1 MKDDRKGIP
10 LEIMLTVPVQKIII
24 VFYYC
29 SLIIGGPWSVL
40 DVHPENNCFIV
51 AKSTGVLATFNYLTN
66 ERIGLTQ
73 LKIPE
78 EITTLKFSNDG
89 NLISIGTKK
98 GNIWLLNFQTFDP
111 ITVKPFSHCK
121 GSIKQL
127 LFSSTDEYLGSSD
140 LDRCVTVYQNVDG
153 EYKLLGRHRCH
164 TKQISEIK
172 FGLNSENGNCI
183 LYTIGKDMKLNEFDL
198 KESSFEE
205 GLKLKARASIEQS
218 YLPTCISILPES
230 SGDEQFLVI
239 ANNAHK
245 IRFINMTT
253 KLCRRVLLSPQL
265 EDHINKIVHIS
276 THINGRKPDSIQNFV
291 LQCGKFLGLAN
302 IPLLGYSTCYKTKLV
317 SSEPL
322 DEFVVSHDGKYCFS
336 LNKSEEHVSQ
346 HSINANVM
354 EENISEGQDN
364 FKFLVSRNLKLYND
378 MKDYFSLVQ
387 ILDGS
392 KCLLKTIPTESI
404 VLVCRALGF
413 YPTEKEQ
420 DDMINEIKYSS
431 FVSTGTINTDVHVD
445 TLFKVF
451 INHRPYQGKDLL
463 LLEDA
468 FNTMKKNQGL
478 GTKTHISRLKFFQ
491 FLKKEGETFKQRD
504 FTKYLSPLFVGQS
517 ENDEETFN
525 VPDEIDV
532 NSITNLLNDKI

>member
-1 MKDDRKGIP
+1 MDI
-10 LEIMLTVPVQKIII
+10 
-24 VFYYC
+24 
-29 SLIIGGPWSVL
+29 
-40 DVHPENNCFIV
+40 HPENNCFIV

-111 ITVKPFSHCK
+111 ITAKPFSHCK
-121 GSIKQL
+121 GSIKHL
-127 LFSSTDEYLGSSD
+127 LFSSTDEYLASSD
-140 LDRCVTVYQNVDG
+140 LDRCVTIYQNVDG

-172 FGLNSENGNCI
+172 FGLNSENGNCN

-198 KESSFEE
+198 KESSFQE
-205 GLKLKARASIEQS
+205 GLKLKARVSIEQS
-218 YLPTCISILPES
+218 YLPTCMSILPES
-230 SGDEQFLVI
+230 SADEQFLVI
-239 ANNAHK
+239 ANDAHK

-265 EDHINKIVHIS
+265 EDHINKIVDIS
-276 THINGRKPDSIQNFV
+276 THINGRTPDSIQNFV

-302 IPLLGYSTCYKTKLV
+302 IPLQGYSTSYKTQLV

-322 DEFVVSHDGKYCFS
+322 DEFVVSHDGKYCFT
-336 LNKSEEHVSQ
+336 LTKSEEHAVTQ
-346 HSINANVM
+346 HSIDANVM
-354 EENISEGQDN
+354 EENMSECQDN
-364 FKFLVSRNLKLYND
+364 FKLLVSSNLRLYND

-387 ILDGS
+387 IMDGS

-420 DDMINEIKYSS
+420 DDMVNEIKYSS
-431 FVSTGTINTDVHVD
+431 FVTTGTMNTDVHVD

-451 INHRPYQGKDLL
+451 MNHRLYQGKDFHM
-463 LLEDA
+463 LEHA
-468 FNTMKKNQGL
+468 FNTMKNNQGL
-478 GTKTHISRLKFFQ
+478 GNKTHISSHKFFQ
-491 FLKKEGETFKQRD
+491 FLKNEGETFNQRD
-504 FTKYLSPLFVGQS
+504 FTKYLAPLFIGQS
-517 ENDEETFN
+517 KNDEETFN
-525 VPDEIDV
+525 VPDEIDF
-532 NSITNLLNDKI
+532 NSIKNLLNDKI